1 MIWFS
6 LAMTSFAGGAAFCV
20 HSDESDPL
28 SVPSPLL
35 FVLVS
40 DVGEPGASIEREE
53 FGLGG
58 AVGADDRGC
67 WCMTR
72 HQVRNLIGR

>member
-28 SVPSPLL
+28 SVPNPLLL

-40 DVGEPGASIEREE
+40 DVGEPGASCEREE
-53 FGLGG
+53 FGLDGKGG
-58 AVGADDRGC
+58 AVGAGDRGC
-67 WCMTR
+67 WCMTKR
-72 HQVRNLIGR
+72 QIRS